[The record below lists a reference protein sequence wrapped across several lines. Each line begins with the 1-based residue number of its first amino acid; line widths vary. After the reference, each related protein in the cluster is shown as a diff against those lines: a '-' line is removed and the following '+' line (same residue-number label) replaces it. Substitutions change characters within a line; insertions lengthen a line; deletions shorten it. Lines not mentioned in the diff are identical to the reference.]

1 MKEKIGETAGKIWKF
16 LKEKGEVDIAQ
27 LPRNLKE
34 KSVIV
39 YQAVGWLACED
50 KIEYRT
56 KATKTFISLA
66 ESEREK

>member
-1 MKEKIGETAGKIWKF
+1 MKEKVGETAGKIWKF
-16 LKEKGEVDIAQ
+16 LDKKGEVNIDQ

-34 KSVIV
+34 KSAIV
-39 YQAVGWLACED
+39 YQAVGWLARED

-66 ESEREK
+66 EPERGR

>member
-1 MKEKIGETAGKIWKF
+1 MKDKIGETAGKTWKF
-16 LKEKGEVDIAQ
+16 LKEKGEVNIAQ

-34 KSVIV
+34 KSAVV
-39 YQAVGWLACED
+39 YQAVGWLARED

-66 ESEREK
+66 ESEKKK